1 MLPFVVLD
9 HEIKG
14 VDNSTHNFLNTM
26 NIIESIGRTPLVELE
41 KTGAGLGARMFL
53 KSEFFNPRASVKDRI
68 GAAMIEDAEKN
79 GLLTPE
85 SVVIEPTSGNTGIA
99 LAFVCAAKGYKC
111 ILTMPETMSKERRIL
126 LRLLGS
132 EIVLTPGPK
141 GMGGA
146 IAKANQLL
154 EQHGEKGFMP
164 QQFNNPANPAIHR
177 KTTAEEIW
185 SGLEGKVDCLVAGV
199 GTGGT
204 ITGVSEVIKERN
216 PDMITVA
223 VEPAESPVITQT
235 RNGEEIKPGPHKIQ
249 GIGAGF
255 VPKNL
260 NLNIVD
266 EVELV
271 SSEDAFD
278 MARKVSLEEGILAG
292 ISTGATVTAATRI
305 ASRPEMVGKN
315 IVVIGASCGERYL
328 TTPLAAKAVEEVMDA
343 VAEEV

>member
-1 MLPFVVLD
+1 
-9 HEIKG
+9 
-14 VDNSTHNFLNTM
+14 M
-26 NIIESIGRTPLVELE
+26 NIIQSIGRTPLVELE
-41 KTGAGLGARMFL
+41 KIGQGLGAKIFL
-53 KSEFFNPRASVKDRI
+53 KAEFFNPLASVKDRI
-68 GAAMIEDAEKN
+68 GAAMIEAAEQDGSLK
-79 GLLTPE
+79 PD

-126 LRLLGS
+126 LRLLGA

-146 IAKANQLL
+146 IARANQLL
-154 EQHGEKGFMP
+154 EEHGDKGFMP

-204 ITGVSEVIKERN
+204 ITGVSEVIKLRN
-216 PDMITVA
+216 PNMLTVA

-235 RNGEEIKPGPHKIQ
+235 RNGDEIKPGPHKIQ

-255 VPKNL
+255 VPQNL
-260 NLNIVD
+260 NLDIVD

-271 SSEDAFD
+271 TSDEAFET
-278 MARKVSLEEGILAG
+278 ARKISLEEGVLAG
-292 ISTGATVTAATRI
+292 ISSGATIAAALRI
-305 ASRPEMVGKN
+305 ARRPEMAGKN

-343 VAEEV
+343 VADDL